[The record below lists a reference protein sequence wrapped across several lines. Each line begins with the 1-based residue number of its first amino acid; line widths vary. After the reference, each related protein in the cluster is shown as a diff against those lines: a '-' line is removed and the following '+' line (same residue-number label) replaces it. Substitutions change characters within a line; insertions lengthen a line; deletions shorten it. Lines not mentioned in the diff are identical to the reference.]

1 MKNKL
6 SIRPVIKAEILWK
19 ENDCKVVLILKNKG
33 FFNRMFQLIIK
44 KPKISY
50 IQLDEY
56 GSFIW
61 KNIDGKNTIADI
73 ATALASRYSDA
84 VEPLYIRLFEY
95 MTTLKEN
102 KIITFM

>member
-6 SIRPVIKAEILWK
+6 SIRPVIKDEILWK